1 MSAKSPDPSFET
13 HESHRLAILKVLPFM
28 RQRLT
33 EEIDLGQLAEVA
45 IMSPY
50 HFLRTF
56 REQTGVPPGK
66 FLGALRIE
74 AAKRLLIETDDPI
87 LDICYRVGYS
97 SLGSFSTRFTE
108 MVGLS
113 PGRFRQLGKSFYRD
127 LPALMQVVSSCPL
140 PAGAPVLA
148 ASVERQHPDQVVFAG
163 LFDTPIPQGRPMSCA
178 VLLDREQRDF
188 RVAAPHCGIAFLFA
202 VAMDA
207 VTPPVDILIGGSAVR
222 AVAGS
227 GPLNFDE
234 GPPAAPCL
242 RLHPP
247 DPLDPPML
255 LALPLLLHEKAAE
268 LGHVEPIEPLPD
280 DDPHAYLPLTGG
292 SLPEV

>member
-1 MSAKSPDPSFET
+1 MTEPSPET
-13 HESHRLAILKVLPFM
+13 HESHRLAILKVLRFM

-33 EEIDLGQLAEVA
+33 EEIDLDQLAEVA

-56 REQTGVPPGK
+56 REQTGVPPVK
-66 FLGALRIE
+66 FCGALRVE
-74 AAKRLLIETDDPI
+74 AAKRLLIETDEPI
-87 LDICYRVGYS
+87 LDICFQVGYS

-148 ASVERQHPDQVVFAG
+148 ASVERQRPDQVVFVG
-163 LFDTPIPQGRPMSCA
+163 LFDTPIPQGRPLSCA
-178 VLLDREQRDF
+178 VLLDPGQRDF
-188 RVAAPHCGIAFLFA
+188 QVAAPRSGVAFLFA

-207 VTPPVDILIGGSAVR
+207 DTPPVDILIGGSAVH

-227 GPLNFDE
+227 GPLHFDQ
-234 GPPAAPCL
+234 GPPTVPCL
-242 RLHPP
+242 RLQPL
-247 DPLDPPML
+247 DPLNPPML

-268 LGHVEPIEPLPD
+268 LGHVERIE
-280 DDPHAYLPLTGG
+280 AVT
-292 SLPEV
+292 

>member
-1 MSAKSPDPSFET
+1 MAAKSDPSSET
-13 HESHRLAILKVLPFM
+13 HGTHRRAILKVLPFM
-28 RQRLT
+28 RERLT
-33 EEIDLGQLAEVA
+33 EEIDLGQLADVA
-45 IMSPY
+45 IMSPF
-50 HFLRTF
+50 HFVRTF

-66 FLGALRIE
+66 FLGALRVE
-74 AAKRLLIETDDPI
+74 AAKRLLIETDEPI

-148 ASVERQHPDQVVFAG
+148 ASVLRQHPDQVVFAG
-163 LFDTPIPQGRPMSCA
+163 LFDTPIPQGRPLSCA
-178 VLLDREQRDF
+178 VLLHRDQHDF
-188 RVAAPHCGIAFLFA
+188 RVAAPRRGIAFVFA

-207 VTPPVDILIGGSAVR
+207 DAPPVDLLIGGSAVR
-222 AVAGS
+222 AVAAS
-227 GPLNFDE
+227 GPLCFDQ
-234 GPPAAPCL
+234 GPPPGLCL
-242 RLHPP
+242 RLQPL

-268 LGHVEPIEPLPD
+268 LGHVEAIPPLDEP
-280 DDPHAYLPLTGG
+280 AA
-292 SLPEV
+292 